1 MRLGVFCVL
10 LWVAFLSAFE
20 IVEDSRSRF
29 VFRDGV
35 SGISPVSCADG
46 DFRLLPENAIYKENS
61 GTPYRVYR
69 IAVPANAKPSVYVKD
84 SVSTKFPLRWCAADS
99 LKNASVEVSSPKLWD
114 GVWVVDVLV
123 PLVRGSGTSVLVREN
138 FQVAVTFSGNPEN
151 FRPGNRLLSNVR
163 NPQGAA
169 SFGTKN
175 QKPRALRKSAGSD
188 AAEVNWLARIL
199 VGDRENGST
208 AEDGLYAVTYRQ
220 IYAACREVARASDC
234 EGIPIEKLRLYGAPQ
249 DTMPDVIWT
258 SSDIL
263 PNRIFEIPIEIRDHS
278 PNSSTADGTF
288 DDGDTIFFAGYGTS
302 LWKRIDLEDPSLS
315 GDGMEY
321 YYSSSPYSFYQY
333 FQLGWASSGSGL
345 RLSEISQ
352 ANSGAEISV
361 MRYVRTEKDAFLR
374 DTYFG
379 NEGGWEEATGKEWF
393 WFWGSPTDSLEI
405 STSSLFSSRNAT
417 LPHWLADGKSF
428 ISVSY
433 FPHRSVYSSTMA
445 DGSKQSASNL
455 SDSGYAVRMKDI
467 RFIFNANGERY
478 LSADYRRLLP
488 GGNFEFETS
497 ALKSSGNSY
506 SLRMLPNG
514 MHFERF
520 DGFSLAYAWNPAIE
534 NDTAEWILP
543 GKRSGYIKV
552 PFSASS
558 DVRVL
563 KFRNFRP
570 VGLLPVKNGFFYDS
584 VSAAEDVRY
593 LVYNSNAVRKPAEIE
608 AVPAKIDGVLEDIA
622 RISSKTEYL
631 IIAPEAFQV
640 PAVELGR
647 FRSEGKA
654 FKSYRTA
661 VVLAEDIYRAYSGGA
676 KDPVAIRN
684 YLAYARSVS
693 PNLVAAV
700 LAGNGNFDY
709 RGFHSG
715 YKTNWLPPF
724 EKENAVVEDFFAVLD
739 SGEQV
744 LRGGYDLDLNVGRLP
759 LASVADFNAYNAKIE
774 EHEATKVAD
783 NSSWRNSLIVSADD
797 AWTGFA
803 PDLIEHTASI
813 EDLARSLLVKS
824 ESEGFRLDIKK
835 IYLLD
840 YTADA
845 SGQKLS
851 AATDLI
857 NRINQGALFTIYFG
871 HGSISDW
878 AFEGLMK
885 PSYVSSL
892 SNESRY
898 TILGSFSCTVGRFDK
913 GDETSLSE
921 TFIQASRRG
930 AIASIGA
937 TRESFSSY
945 NRVFAKSFIQNAL
958 FPSGGTLGEAYRLS
972 KNATLLQGKSQ
983 RENNER
989 YALLGEPVVQM
1000 PVAELSVKLDQ
1011 KVDTI
1016 RALDSMELSGSVSG
1030 ISSGTLHL
1038 SILEQSYEK
1047 KLSEAPARD
1056 DSVAVLYDGAQI
1068 FSEDVDIRDGKFSV
1082 SFITPR
1088 KIAFGDTAAEIRL
1101 WASGN
1106 TNSSVGRTLVSGIS
1120 ISGTSPYADSII
1132 RNDSLPP
1139 DIRIQSC
1146 LSPSSGTSFSEGETV
1161 TLASPAC
1168 LQVTVSD
1175 STAIDFREEADEGIS
1190 FEVSGETVSASPFHP
1205 YPYLEQSSKK
1215 AVARMTF
1222 GESRYPAG
1230 TYTFKVSAQDIIGN
1244 TAARTVKVRITDG
1257 LVEGLSD
1264 VFTVPNP
1271 MKRKGATF
1279 YFKDLA
1285 VGRSANVTIFIYNQ
1299 NGRMVQR
1306 IPNAVSGVT
1315 TWDGRDFYGRKLAN
1329 GLYHYIVVS
1338 KVPAAEGMP
1347 AKTFRKKQKLVI
1359 SR

>member
-1 MRLGVFCVL
+1 MRLGVVCVL
-10 LWVAFLSAFE
+10 LWVALLSAFE
-20 IVEDSRSRF
+20 VIEDSKARF

-35 SGISPVSCADG
+35 SGISPVPCEEG
-46 DFRLLPENAIYKENS
+46 DFRLLPENAFYRDNS

-69 IAVPANAKPSVYVKD
+69 VALPANAKPSVLVTD
-84 SVSTKFPLRWCAADS
+84 SVSTRFPLRWCTADS
-99 LKNASVEVSSPKLWD
+99 LRDASVEVSAPKLWD
-114 GVWVVDVLV
+114 GVWVVDILV
-123 PLVRGSGTSVLVREN
+123 PLVRGSGSSVLVRKH
-138 FQVAVTFSGNPEN
+138 FQVSVTFSGKAEN
-151 FRPGNRLLSNVR
+151 RRPGNRLLSNVR

-169 SFGTKN
+169 SFGTKS
-175 QKPRALRKSAGSD
+175 QKSRTLRKSAGSD
-188 AAEVNWLARIL
+188 AANVNWLARFL
-199 VGDRENGST
+199 VGDRENGNT
-208 AEDGLYAVTYRQ
+208 AEDGLYAVTFRQ

-234 EGIPIEKLRLYGAPQ
+234 EGIPVEKLRLYGAPQ
-249 DTMPDVIWT
+249 DTMTDVIWS

-263 PNRIFEIPIEIRDHS
+263 PNRLFEIPIEIRDHG
-278 PNSSTADGTF
+278 PNSLDADGTF
-288 DDGDTIFFAGYGTS
+288 DEGDTIFFAGYGTS
-302 LWKRIDLEDPSLS
+302 MWKRVDREDPTLS

-333 FQLGWASSGSGL
+333 FQLGWAPGGSGF

-352 ANSGAEISV
+352 SAAGLEIPV
-361 MRYVRTEKDAFLR
+361 LRYVRTERDAFLR

-379 NEGGWEEATGKEWF
+379 NDGGWEESTGKEWF
-393 WFWGSPTDSLEI
+393 WYWNSPDDTLEI
-405 STSSLFSSRNAT
+405 SPSSLYSSRNAN
-417 LPHWLADGKSF
+417 LPHQASGNAF
-428 ISVSY
+428 VSVSY
-433 FPHRSVYSSTMA
+433 FPHRSVYASTLA
-445 DGSKQSASNL
+445 DGSRQASSSL
-455 SDSGYAVRMKDI
+455 SDSGYAARMEDI
-467 RFIFNANGERY
+467 RFAFGINGKNDSY
-478 LSADYRRLLP
+478 TDYRRLLP
-488 GGNFEFETS
+488 GGNFEFDTP
-497 ALKSSGNSY
+497 ALKSSGNSF

-514 MHFERF
+514 KHFERF
-520 DGFSLAYAWNPAIE
+520 DGFSIAYAWNPALE

-543 GKRSGYIKV
+543 GKQDGRIKV
-552 PFSASS
+552 PLSADSRT
-558 DVRVL
+558 RVL

-570 VGLLPVKNGFFYDS
+570 VGLLSVKGGFFYDS
-584 VSAAEDVRY
+584 VSAADDVRY
-593 LVYNSNAVRKPAEIE
+593 LVYNTGAFRKPAAIE

-654 FKSYRTA
+654 SRNYRTA
-661 VVLAEDIYRAYSGGA
+661 VVLAEDIYRAYSGGS

-693 PNLVAAV
+693 PNLTAAV
-700 LAGNGNFDY
+700 LVGNGNFDY

-744 LRGGYDLDLNVGRLP
+744 LRGEYDLDLNVGRLP

-774 EHEATKVAD
+774 EHEGLKNAD

-803 PDLIEHTASI
+803 PDHIKHTASA
-813 EDLARSLLVKS
+813 EDLARTILGQS
-824 ESEGFRLDIKK
+824 ESENYRLDIKK

-845 SGQKLS
+845 SGQKLP

-885 PSYVSSL
+885 PSYVSNL

-898 TILGSFSCTVGRFDK
+898 TVLGSFSCTVGRFDK

-937 TRESFSSY
+937 TRETFGSY
-945 NRVFAKSFIQNAL
+945 NSVFAKSFILNAL
-958 FPSGGTLGEAYRLS
+958 FPSGRTLGEAYRLS
-972 KNATLLQGKSQ
+972 KSATLKQGKSQ
-983 RENNER
+983 RQNNER
-989 YALLGEPVVQM
+989 YVLLGEPVVQM
-1000 PVAELSVKLDQ
+1000 PRTELSVKLDQ

-1016 RALDSMELSGSVSG
+1016 RALDSMALSGSVGG
-1030 ISSGTLHL
+1030 ISDGTLHL

-1068 FSEDVDIRDGKFSV
+1068 FSEDVEIRDGKFSV
-1082 SFITPR
+1082 RFITPR

-1106 TNSSVGRTLVSGIS
+1106 SNGSVGRALVSGIS

-1190 FEVSGETVSASPFHP
+1190 FEVSGESFSASPFHP

-1222 GESRYPAG
+1222 SASRYPAG

-1244 TAARTVKVRITDG
+1244 AASRTVKVRITDG

-1306 IPNAVSGVT
+1306 IPDAVSGVT

-1338 KVPAAEGMP
+1338 KVPASDGMP

>member
-175 QKPRALRKSAGSD
+175 QKSRALRKSAGSD

-249 DTMPDVIWT
+249 DTMPDVIWN

-445 DGSKQSASNL
+445 DGSKQSASTL
-455 SDSGYAVRMKDI
+455 SDSGYAARMKDI
-467 RFIFNANGERY
+467 RFVFNANGERY

-552 PFSASS
+552 PFSTSS

-584 VSAAEDVRY
+584 VSIAEDVRY

-693 PNLVAAV
+693 PNLVSAV

-709 RGFHSG
+709 RGFHLG

-958 FPSGGTLGEAYRLS
+958 FPSGKTLGEAYRLS

-1068 FSEDVDIRDGKFSV
+1068 FSEDVEIRDGKFSV

-1106 TNSSVGRTLVSGIS
+1106 TNSSVGRSLVSGIS

>member
-1 MRLGVFCVL
+1 MRLGVLCVL
-10 LWVAFLSAFE
+10 LWAAFLSAFD
-20 IVEDSRSRF
+20 IVEDSKSRF
-29 VFRDGV
+29 VFRDDV
-35 SGISPVSCADG
+35 SDISPASCEDG
-46 DFRLLPENAIYKENS
+46 DFRLLPENAFYKENS
-61 GTPYRVYR
+61 RTPYRVYR
-69 IAVPANAKPSVYVKD
+69 VAVPANAKPSVQVKD
-84 SVSTKFPLRWCAADS
+84 SLSSKFPVRWCAADA
-99 LKNASVEVSSPKLWD
+99 LENASVEVSSPKLWD
-114 GVWVVDVLV
+114 GAWVVDILV
-123 PLVRGSGTSVLVREN
+123 PLVRGSGSSVLVREK
-138 FQVAVTFSGNPEN
+138 FQVTVTFSGKSEN
-151 FRPGNRLLSNVR
+151 IRPGNRLLANVR
-163 NPQGAA
+163 NSQGAA
-169 SFGTKN
+169 SFGTKT
-175 QKPRALRKSAGSD
+175 QKSRALRKSAAST
-188 AAEVNWLARIL
+188 AANVNWLARFL
-199 VGDRENGST
+199 VGDRENGNTS
-208 AEDGLYAVTYRQ
+208 EDGLYAVTYRQ

-249 DTMPDVIWT
+249 DTMTDVIWS

-263 PNRIFEIPIEIRDHS
+263 PNRLFEIPIEIRDHS
-278 PNSSTADGTF
+278 PNSLTADGTF

-302 LWKRIDLEDPSLS
+302 LWKRIDLEEPALS

-333 FQLGWASSGSGL
+333 FQLGWASNGSGL

-352 ANSGAEISV
+352 ASSGTEIPV
-361 MRYVRTEKDAFLR
+361 MRYVRTERDAFLR

-393 WFWGSPTDSLEI
+393 WFWGSPNDSLEI
-405 STSSLFSSRNAT
+405 STSSLFSSRNAN
-417 LPHWLADGKSF
+417 LPHKRDGEKGF
-428 ISVSY
+428 LSVSY
-433 FPHRSVYSSTMA
+433 FPHRSVYSSTLA
-445 DGSKQSASNL
+445 DGSRQAVSSL

-467 RFIFNANGERY
+467 RFVFNANGERY

-497 ALKSSGNSY
+497 SLKSSGNSY

-514 MHFERF
+514 RYFERF
-520 DGFSLAYAWNPAIE
+520 DGFSLAYPWNPALE
-534 NDTAEWILP
+534 NDTAEWIFP
-543 GKRSGYIKV
+543 GKRNGKIKV
-552 PFSASS
+552 PLSADS
-558 DVRVL
+558 DIRVL
-563 KFRNFRP
+563 KFKDFRP
-570 VGLLPVKNGFFYDS
+570 VGLLPVKSGFFYDS

-593 LVYNSNAVRKPAEIE
+593 LVYNARAFRKPAVIE

-631 IIAPEAFQV
+631 IVAPEAFQV

-693 PNLVAAV
+693 PNLTSAV

-744 LRGGYDLDLNVGRLP
+744 LFGEYDLDLNIGRLP
-759 LASVADFNAYNAKIE
+759 LASVADFKAYNAKIE
-774 EHEATKVAD
+774 EHEGVKLAD
-783 NSSWRNSLIVSADD
+783 NSSWRNSLIISADD

-803 PDLIEHTASI
+803 PDYIEHTASG
-813 EDLARSLLVKS
+813 EDLARTLLARS
-824 ESEGFRLDIKK
+824 ETENYHLDIKK

-845 SGQKLS
+845 SGQKLP

-937 TRESFSSY
+937 TRETFGSY
-945 NRVFAKSFIQNAL
+945 NRVFAKSFVMNSL
-958 FPSGGTLGEAYRLS
+958 FPSGQTLGEAYRLS
-972 KNATLLQGKSQ
+972 KSATLLQGKSQ
-983 RENNER
+983 RQNNER
-989 YALLGEPVVQM
+989 YVLLGEPVVQM
-1000 PVAELSVKLDQ
+1000 PSSGLSVKLDQ

-1016 RALDSMELSGSVSG
+1016 RALDSMELSGSVAG

-1068 FSEDVDIRDGKFSV
+1068 FSEDMDIRDGKFSV
-1082 SFITPR
+1082 RFITPR

-1106 TNSSVGRTLVSGIS
+1106 SNSSVGRFLVSGIS

-1190 FEVSGETVSASPFHP
+1190 FEVSGEAASASPFHP

-1230 TYTFKVSAQDIIGN
+1230 IYTFKVAAQDIIGN
-1244 TAARTVKVRITDG
+1244 AATRTVKVRITDG

>member
-1 MRLGVFCVL
+1 MRLGFLCVL

-20 IVEDSRSRF
+20 TVEDSRSRF

-35 SGISPVSCADG
+35 SDVSPASCEDG
-46 DFRLLPENAIYKENS
+46 DFRLLPENAFYRENS
-61 GTPYRVYR
+61 RTPYRVYR
-69 IAVPANAKPSVYVKD
+69 VAVPANARPSVQVTD
-84 SVSTKFPLRWCAADS
+84 SVLTKFPQRWCSEDV
-99 LKNASVEVSSPKLWD
+99 LENASVEVSAPRLWD

-123 PLVRGSGTSVLVREN
+123 PLVRGSGTSVLVRRN
-138 FQVAVTFSGNPEN
+138 FRVSVTFSGKPEN
-151 FRPGNRLLSNVR
+151 IRPGNRLLSNVR
-163 NPQGAA
+163 NLQGAA
-169 SFGTKN
+169 SFGTRGKSS
-175 QKPRALRKSAGSD
+175 KLLRKSAASD
-188 AAEVNWLARIL
+188 ASDVNWLARFLI
-199 VGDRENGST
+199 GDRENGNTS
-208 AEDGLYAVTYRQ
+208 EDGLYAVTYRQ
-220 IYAACREVARASDC
+220 VQAACREVARASDC
-234 EGIPIEKLRLYGAPQ
+234 EGIPVEKLRLYGAPQ
-249 DTMPDVIWT
+249 DTMPDVIW
-258 SSDIL
+258 SSDAIL
-263 PNRIFEIPIEIRDHS
+263 PNRLFEIPIEIRDHS
-278 PNSSTADGTF
+278 PGSLAADGTF

-302 LWKRIDLEDPSLS
+302 MWKRADREDPSIS

-333 FQLGWASSGSGL
+333 FQLGWSASGSGS
-345 RLSEISQ
+345 RLSEIST
-352 ANSGAEISV
+352 ASSGSEISV
-361 MRYVRTEKDAFLR
+361 LRYVRTEKDAFLR

-379 NEGGWEEATGKEWF
+379 NEGGWEESTGKEWF
-393 WFWGSPTDSLEI
+393 WFWGSPDDTLEV
-405 STSSLFSSRNAT
+405 STSSLYSSRNAN
-417 LPHWLADGKSF
+417 LPHRASDGKGF
-428 ISVSY
+428 VSVSY
-433 FPHRSVYSSTMA
+433 FPHRSVYTSLLAGGSRQSS
-445 DGSKQSASNL
+445 SSL
-455 SDSGYAVRMKDI
+455 SDSGYATRMQDI
-467 RFIFNANGERY
+467 RFSFGINGDSY
-478 LSADYRRLLP
+478 HHADARRLLP

-514 MHFERF
+514 KHFERF
-520 DGFSLAYAWNPAIE
+520 DGFSIAYAWNPALE

-543 GKRSGYIKV
+543 GSRSGKIKV
-552 PFSASS
+552 PLSASS
-558 DVRVL
+558 AARVL

-570 VGLLPVKNGFFYDS
+570 VGLLPVKGGFFYDS
-584 VSAAEDVRY
+584 VSAADDVRY
-593 LVYNSNAVRKPAEIE
+593 LVYNTAAFRQPAAIE
-608 AVPAKIDGVLEDIA
+608 AVPAKVDGVLEDIA
-622 RISSKTEYL
+622 RISSKVEYL
-631 IIAPEAFQV
+631 IVAPEAFQV

-654 FKSYRTA
+654 FKTYRTA

-684 YLAYARSVS
+684 YLAYVRSVS
-693 PNLVAAV
+693 PNLTSAV
-700 LAGNGNFDY
+700 LAGNGHFDY
-709 RGFHSG
+709 RGFNSG
-715 YKTNWLPPF
+715 YKTNWIPPF
-724 EKENAVVEDFFAVLD
+724 EKEDAVVEDFFAVLD

-744 LRGGYDLDLNVGRLP
+744 LRGNYDLDLNVGRLP
-759 LASVADFNAYNAKIE
+759 LASVADFM
-774 EHEATKVAD
+774 D
-783 NSSWRNSLIVSADD
+783 NSAWRNSVIVSADD
-797 AWTGFA
+797 AWTGFSA
-803 PDLIEHTASI
+803 DLIEHTAAA
-813 EDLARSLLVKS
+813 EDLSRSLFAQS
-824 ESEGFRLDIKK
+824 ESENYHLDIKK

-851 AATDLI
+851 AATDLV

-885 PSYVSSL
+885 PSYVSNL

-913 GDETSLSE
+913 GNETSLSE

-937 TRESFSSY
+937 TRESFSSF
-945 NRVFAKSFIQNAL
+945 NRVFAKSFALNAL
-958 FPSGGTLGEAYRLS
+958 FPSGRTLGEAYRLS
-972 KNATLLQGKSQ
+972 KSATLQQGKNQ
-983 RENNER
+983 RKNNER
-989 YALLGEPVVQM
+989 YVLLGEPVVQM
-1000 PVAELSVKLDQ
+1000 PSSGLSVKLDQ
-1011 KVDTI
+1011 EVDTI
-1016 RALDSMELSGSVSG
+1016 RALDSMKLSGSVGG
-1030 ISSGTLHL
+1030 ISNGTLHL
-1038 SILEQSYEK
+1038 SILEQNYEK
-1047 KLSEAPARD
+1047 KLSEAPARE

-1068 FSEDVDIRDGKFSV
+1068 FSEDVEIRDGRFSV
-1082 SFITPR
+1082 QFITPR

-1101 WASGN
+1101 WASGA
-1106 TNSSVGRTLVSGIS
+1106 SSGSVGRSLVSSIS

-1139 DIRIQSC
+1139 NIQIQSC
-1146 LSPSSGTSFSEGETV
+1146 LSPSSGTSFSEGEVV

-1175 STAIDFREEADEGIS
+1175 STAIDYREEADEGIS
-1190 FEVSGETVSASPFHP
+1190 FEVTGEPASTAPFHP

-1244 TAARTVKVRITDG
+1244 AAAKTVKVRITDG

-1285 VGRSANVTIFIYNQ
+1285 TGRSATVTIFIYNQ

>member
-10 LWVAFLSAFE
+10 LCAAFLSAFE
-20 IVEDSRSRF
+20 TLEDSRSRF

-35 SGISPVSCADG
+35 SDLSPASCEEG
-46 DFRLLPENAIYKENS
+46 DFRLLPENAFYRENS
-61 GTPYRVYR
+61 RTPYRVYR
-69 IAVPANAKPSVYVKD
+69 VAIPANAKPSVQVTD
-84 SVSTKFPLRWCAADS
+84 SVLTEFPLRWCSADS
-99 LKNASVEVSSPKLWD
+99 PGNASVEVSAPRLWD

-123 PLVRGSGTSVLVREN
+123 PLVRGSGSSVLVRRN
-138 FQVAVTFSGNPEN
+138 FQVSVTFSGKSEN
-151 FRPGNRLLSNVR
+151 IRPGNRLLSNVR

-169 SFGTKN
+169 SFGTKG
-175 QKPRALRKSAGSD
+175 KRAKALRKSAASD
-188 AAEVNWLARIL
+188 ASDVNWLARFL

-220 IYAACREVARASDC
+220 VLAACREAARASDC
-234 EGIPIEKLRLYGAPQ
+234 EGIPVEKIRLYGAPQ
-249 DTMPDVIWT
+249 DTMPDVIR
-258 SSDIL
+258 SSEDIL
-263 PNRIFEIPIEIRDHS
+263 PNRLFEIPIEIRDHS
-278 PNSSTADGTF
+278 PGSLSADGTF
-288 DDGDTIFFAGYGTS
+288 DEGDTIFFAGYGTS
-302 LWKRIDLEDPSLS
+302 MWKRADREDPSIS
-315 GDGMEY
+315 DDGMEY

-333 FQLGWASSGSGL
+333 FQLGWAASGSGA
-345 RLSEISQ
+345 RLSEISP
-352 ANSGAEISV
+352 ASSGKEISV
-361 MRYVRTEKDAFLR
+361 LRYVRTEKDAFLR

-379 NEGGWEEATGKEWF
+379 NDGGWEESTGKEWF
-393 WFWGSPTDSLEI
+393 WFWGPLNDTLEV
-405 STSSLFSSRNAT
+405 STSSLYSSRNAN
-417 LPHWLADGKSF
+417 LPHKTSEGKAF
-428 ISVSY
+428 LSVSY
-433 FPHRSVYSSTMA
+433 FPHRSVYTSVLS
-445 DGSKQSASNL
+445 DGSRQTSSNL
-455 SDSGYAVRMKDI
+455 SDSSYSARMKDI
-467 RFIFNANGERY
+467 RFSFDINGARY
-478 LSADYRRLLP
+478 THADYRRLLP

-497 ALKSSGNSY
+497 DLKASGNSY

-520 DGFSLAYAWNPAIE
+520 DGFSIAYAWNPAIE

-543 GKRSGYIKV
+543 GKRSGKIKV
-552 PFSASS
+552 PLSASS
-558 DVRVL
+558 AVRVL
-563 KFRNFRP
+563 KFRDFRP
-570 VGLLPVKNGFFYDS
+570 VGLLPVKGGFFYDS

-593 LVYNSNAVRKPAEIE
+593 LVYNTGAFRQPASIE
-608 AVPAKIDGVLEDIA
+608 AIPAKVDGVLEDIA
-622 RISSKTEYL
+622 RISSKVEYL

-654 FKSYRTA
+654 FKTYRTA

-684 YLAYARSVS
+684 YLSYARSVS
-693 PNLVAAV
+693 PNLASAL
-700 LAGNGNFDY
+700 LAGNGHFDY
-709 RGFHSG
+709 RGFNSG
-715 YKTNWLPPF
+715 FKTNWIPPF
-724 EKENAVVEDFFAVLD
+724 EKEDAVVEDFFAVLD

-744 LRGGYDLDLNVGRLP
+744 LRGEYDLDLNIGRLP
-759 LASVADFNAYNAKIE
+759 LASVADFRAYNAKIE
-774 EHEATKVAD
+774 EHEGAKTAD
-783 NSSWRNSLIVSADD
+783 NSSWRNSVIVSADD
-797 AWTGFA
+797 AWTGYSA
-803 PDLIEHTASI
+803 DLIEHTSSV
-813 EDLARSLLVKS
+813 EDLARSLLAQA
-824 ESEGFRLDIKK
+824 ESENFHLDIKK

-845 SGQKLS
+845 AGQKLS
-851 AATDLI
+851 AATDLV

-913 GDETSLSE
+913 GNETSLSE

-937 TRESFSSY
+937 TRESFSSF
-945 NRVFAKSFIQNAL
+945 NRVFAKSFVLNAL
-958 FPSGGTLGEAYRLS
+958 FPSGRTLGEAYRLS
-972 KNATLLQGKSQ
+972 KSATLRQGKSQ
-983 RENNER
+983 RKNNER
-989 YALLGEPVVQM
+989 YTLLGEPVVQM
-1000 PVAELSVKLDQ
+1000 PTSGLSVKLDQ

-1016 RALDSMELSGSVSG
+1016 RALDSMELSGSVGG

-1056 DSVAVLYDGAQI
+1056 DSVTVLYDGAQI
-1068 FSEDVDIRDGKFSV
+1068 FSEDVDIRDGRFSV
-1082 SFITPR
+1082 RFITPR

-1101 WASGN
+1101 WASG
-1106 TNSSVGRTLVSGIS
+1106 TSNSAVGRSLVSGIS

-1139 DIRIQSC
+1139 EIQIQSC
-1146 LSPSSGTSFSEGETV
+1146 LSPSSGTSFSEGEVV

-1190 FEVSGETVSASPFHP
+1190 FEVMGESISAAPFHP

-1215 AVARMTF
+1215 AIARMTF

-1244 TAARTVKVRITDG
+1244 SAAKTVKVRITDG

-1285 VGRSANVTIFIYNQ
+1285 VGRSASVTIFIYNQ

-1329 GLYHYIVVS
+1329 GLYHYIVLS